1 MSTLIINTPSG
12 KVKETKQSFEK
23 TFKSCVGVGFAMS
36 SVTLLKAL
44 KCTKVHILDTDGKQM
59 AVAEMVG
66 ITASQLQMKGMTR
79 YDIRFK
85 KPSKCGYSK
94 KVLLNRNG
102 VGFKNI

>member
-44 KCTKVHILDTDGKQM
+44 KCTKVHILDTDGNSIAGPANAIFAMEKP
-59 AVAEMVG
+59 AKLRN
-66 ITASQLQMKGMTR
+66 IL
-79 YDIRFK
+79 RF
-85 KPSKCGYSK
+85 
-94 KVLLNRNG
+94 RRM
-102 VGFKNI
+102 